1 MRIARWT
8 SRIAI
13 ALTALLGAACAL
25 EGPFERTNPFDIE
38 GVLQL
43 TLVGPDSAVFAGQRV
58 RFTVTAD
65 RPLPP
70 GDLLIGWRS
79 SDPLKLIAGT
89 NGEYVVT
96 GATAQ
101 FVPVEIAAEFDS
113 VRVVRTVLV
122 GQKAATLDLWCGPA
136 GGPAV
141 ACDATPVG
149 VGATFLV
156 RTTMADSSTTP
167 LRSPIFALQRAVLS
181 SSDSAVARP
190 AANAAGNG
198 TLAWQALSPGQA
210 WLRARVDGV
219 LDSVRVVI
227 AP

>member
-1 MRIARWT
+1 MRAPRWT
-8 SRIAI
+8 SWLAI
-13 ALTALLGAACAL
+13 AMSAALSVACAL
-25 EGPFERTNPFDIE
+25 EQPFERTNPFDIE
-38 GVLQL
+38 GVLRL
-43 TLVGPDSAVFAGQRV
+43 SLVGPDSAVFAGQRV
-58 RFTVTAD
+58 RFTVASD
-65 RPLPP
+65 RPLPS

-79 SDPLKLIAGT
+79 SDPLKLIAGS

-96 GATAQ
+96 NATAQ
-101 FVPVEIAAEFDS
+101 FVPVEVAAEFDS

-136 GGPAV
+136 SGPAV
-141 ACDATPVG
+141 ACDATPIG
-149 VGATFLV
+149 VGASVIV

-181 SSDSAVARP
+181 SSDSSVARP

-198 TLAWQALSPGQA
+198 TLTWSALAPGQA